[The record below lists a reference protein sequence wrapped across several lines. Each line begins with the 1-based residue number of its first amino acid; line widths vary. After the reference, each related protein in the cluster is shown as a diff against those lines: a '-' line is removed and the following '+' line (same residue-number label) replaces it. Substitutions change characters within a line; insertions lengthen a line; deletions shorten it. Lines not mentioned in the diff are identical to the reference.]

1 MEELVSMLNAFYITP
16 HIEDDELLGCLST
29 LYQELTPH
37 QKDLCVR
44 MQEMC
49 AQKAFLLGVRTGAD
63 LERFL
68 HETLQANP

>member
-1 MEELVSMLNAFYITP
+1 MEDFLSMLNAFYITP
-16 HIEDDELLGCLST
+16 HIEDDELLASLSE

-44 MQEMC
+44 MEALC
-49 AQKAFLLGVRTGAD
+49 TNKAFLLGVRTGAG

-68 HETLQANP
+68 KEAPQAKV